1 MAPNRV
7 AKKLVSIDHAL
18 ETNTMARSELLETE
32 LDLVSLETEI
42 SELLTGI
49 RALRS
54 HVELLLS
61 GKTQQYLA

>member
-1 MAPNRV
+1 MAPDTV

-32 LDLVSLETEI
+32 LDLVSLESEI
-42 SELLTGI
+42 TELLAGI

-54 HVELLLS
+54 HVELLLNVS
-61 GKTQQYLA
+61 TQQYLA